1 MLELEKYG
9 TQKDKNKFTYVMI
22 PINHSEYP
30 FPYNLED
37 RAKDIVEKIKKEIKI
52 KLNVKTTM
60 KKKKDKHYYVI
71 NIKSSKSLK
80 EYKTILDK
88 YNANIKNK
96 DTTITVE

>member
-1 MLELEKYG
+1 
-9 TQKDKNKFTYVMI
+9 MI
-22 PINHSEYP
+22 LLLIAYIIFKRYYS
-30 FPYNLED
+30 F
-37 RAKDIVEKIKKEIKI
+37 KE
-52 KLNVKTTM
+52 
-60 KKKKDKHYYVI
+60 YYVI